1 MGDGSFRLGGREV
14 VARDGVVR
22 TADGALAGSTLTMIG
37 AVRHVHGLGVPLAE
51 ALTAATAVPA
61 RIIGREDLGR
71 LAPGAAADLVVLDD
85 ALEVT
90 RVLRRGVAV
99 APG

>member
-1 MGDGSFRLGGREV
+1 
-14 VARDGVVR
+14 
-22 TADGALAGSTLTMIG
+22 MIG